1 MGKFTV
7 VTSNDPDPIP
17 EGRSF
22 RVISA
27 PPEDSS
33 YASKEDL
40 SDLESR
46 VITKADLSPLTSSN
60 VDFCIFI
67 DGGNASSSNCSGY

>member
-1 MGKFTV
+1 MGKFKV
-7 VTSNDPDPIP
+7 ITSSDPDPIP
-17 EGRSF
+17 EGRSY

-33 YASKEDL
+33 YASKDDL
-40 SDLESR
+40 SDLEDR
-46 VITKADLSPLTSSN
+46 VITTTDLSPLTSSN